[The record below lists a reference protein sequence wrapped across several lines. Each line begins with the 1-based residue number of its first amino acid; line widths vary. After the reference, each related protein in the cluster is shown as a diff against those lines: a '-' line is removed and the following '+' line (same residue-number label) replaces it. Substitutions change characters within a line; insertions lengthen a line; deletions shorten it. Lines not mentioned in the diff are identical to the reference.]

1 MYHQLVEYKRVH
13 GGDTLVL
20 TTKDSPAD
28 IKKLAKWVQNQ
39 RVHYKYWMNGDKKH
53 IKEHRIEALN
63 RIGFVWNVLEH
74 AWNAN
79 FSALESHYAEHVC
92 MMDLVDDH

>member
-1 MYHQLVEYKRVH
+1 MNLHLLFASCHGMRVAEERYKDAMRRFGETDLKRSCSWNTMYHQLVEYKRVH

-39 RVHYKYWMNGDKKH
+39 RVHYK
-53 IKEHRIEALN
+53 
-63 RIGFVWNVLEH
+63 
-74 AWNAN
+74 
-79 FSALESHYAEHVC
+79 
-92 MMDLVDDH
+92 